1 MAQVREKLSLE
12 EFRAL
17 PEQKPYLEYWNGEI
31 VQKMAPQRS
40 HHELQDEIAARL
52 REYRRER
59 GGHSG
64 PEPTIAFANPT
75 DTRELIPDV
84 AYWAPEKPVGGP
96 IMQPPTLAVEIRSS
110 GQSAT
115 LLRGKCR
122 YYRAN
127 GVDAAWLVD
136 PESRT
141 VEVFDAER
149 DGVALRKDDTLE
161 SPDLPGFALPLKE
174 LFAVLDDG

>member
-1 MAQVREKLSLE
+1 MAQVRDKLSLE

-31 VQKMAPQRS
+31 VQKMAPQRN
-40 HHELQDEIAARL
+40 HHYLQDEIAGIL
-52 REYRRER
+52 RDYRKQH

-64 PEPTIAFANPT
+64 PEPTIDFFDPG

-84 AYWAPEKPVGGP
+84 AFWAPDKPVGGP
-96 IMQPPTLAVEIRSS
+96 NMQPPTLAVEIRSV
-110 GQSAT
+110 GQSASM
-115 LLRGKCR
+115 LRAKCR

-127 GVDAAWLVD
+127 GVDVAWLVD

-141 VEVFDAER
+141 VELFDEGR
-149 DGVALRKDDTLE
+149 DGAVLGKDNALE
-161 SPDLPGFALPLKE
+161 CEALPGLRLDLRE
-174 LFAVLDDG
+174 LFSVLDK